1 MFEICVDDVRKWKQ
15 SIDAIM
21 NLVKEGGFEID
32 DNGIRLRA
40 MDPSQIAM
48 VIFTMKKDN
57 FSKFEAKEKTKM
69 GVNIETF
76 SKFLSRVSAKE
87 KMTLKQDGGM
97 LNIVLEG
104 GKTRRSFKLPLI
116 DVASGPAKELKIDY
130 TAKIRIKGGAFKE
143 TMKDAAL
150 VSPHVLLVAD
160 DGKFRIEATGEGGE
174 IIDEYSKGDELIE
187 ITSKKTTSAVFS
199 QEYLDD
205 IIAGCDDD
213 GEISINLGAPTAED
227 PRPKPLCVEYKIG
240 NAELVFYLA
249 PRIETE

>member
-1 MFEICVDDVRKWKQ
+1 VFELCVDDVKKWKQ
-15 SIDAIM
+15 CIDAIM

-32 DNGIRLRA
+32 ENGIRLRA

-48 VIFTMKKDN
+48 IIFTMKKDS
-57 FSKFEAKEKTKM
+57 FSKFDVKEKTKM

-87 KMTLKQDGGM
+87 KMILKQDGGM
-97 LNIVLEG
+97 LNIQLEG
-104 GKTRRSFKLPLI
+104 EKTKRSFKLPLI
-116 DVASGPAKELKIDY
+116 DVASGPAKELKIEY
-130 TAKIRIKGGAFKE
+130 TAKIKISGGAFKE

-160 DGKFRIEATGEGGE
+160 DSRFRIEAVGEGGE
-174 IIDEYSKGDELIE
+174 IIDEYQKGDKLLDI
-187 ITSKKTTSAVFS
+187 SVKRTTSAVFS

-213 GEISINLGAPTAED
+213 GELNLSLGAPTTED

-240 NAELVFYLA
+240 NAELLFYLA

>member
-1 MFEICVDDVRKWKQ
+1 MFEICIDDVKKWKQ

-32 DNGIRLRA
+32 EHGIRLRA

-48 VIFTMKKDN
+48 IIFTMKKDS
-57 FSKFEAKEKTKM
+57 FSKFDVKEKTKM
-69 GVNIETF
+69 GVNIETL

-87 KMTLKQDGGM
+87 KMTMKQDGGM
-97 LNIVLEG
+97 LSIVLEG
-104 GKTRRSFKLPLI
+104 TKTKRSFKLPLI

-130 TAKIRIKGGAFKE
+130 TAKIKIRGGAFKE

-160 DGKFRIEATGEGGE
+160 DNKFKIEATGEGGE
-174 IIDEYSKGDELIE
+174 VIDEYSKGEDLLEADI
-187 ITSKKTTSAVFS
+187 KRTTSAVFS

-205 IIAGCDDD
+205 IVTGCDDD
-213 GEISINLGAPTAED
+213 GEINISLGAPTAED

-240 NAELVFYLA
+240 NADLVFYLA

>member
-1 MFEICVDDVRKWKQ
+1 MFEIGIDDVKKWKQ

-32 DNGIRLRA
+32 ENGIRLRA

-48 VIFTMKKDN
+48 VLFTMKKES
-57 FSKFEAKEKTKM
+57 FSKFDVKEKVKM

-87 KMTLKQDGGM
+87 KMTIKQDGGM
-97 LNIVLEG
+97 LNIALDG
-104 GKTRRSFKLPLI
+104 GKIKRNFKLPLI
-116 DVASGPAKELKIDY
+116 DVPSGPAKDLKIDY
-130 TAKIRIKGGAFKE
+130 TSKIKIKGGAFKE

-160 DGKFRIEATGEGGE
+160 DNKFRIEATGEGGE
-174 IIDEYSKGDELIE
+174 VIDEYTKGEELLE
-187 ITSKKTTSAVFS
+187 MNTKRMTSAVFS

-213 GEISINLGAPTAED
+213 GELHISLGAPTPED

-240 NAELVFYLA
+240 DANLLFYLA